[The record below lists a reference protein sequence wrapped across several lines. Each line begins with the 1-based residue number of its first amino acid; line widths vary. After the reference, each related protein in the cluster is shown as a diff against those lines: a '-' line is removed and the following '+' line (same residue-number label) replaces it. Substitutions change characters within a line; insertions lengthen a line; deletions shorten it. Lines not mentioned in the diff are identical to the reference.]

1 MALSVDVNTI
11 SGLNQSSSNTRAV
24 SASVSEDGS
33 SVDSSTSVVTNGSD
47 SSLYKTASKGL
58 SDSDFLLLLMTQLQ
72 NQDPS
77 NPMDNTA
84 MMTQMTQLEA
94 VQANTNME
102 KAIKEMSTSFQS
114 SVSAQQSSAQSMTN
128 ATAVSLIGKTVRIK
142 QDEIDFSGLAGET
155 NTLRINLGN
164 NRQASVQILD
174 GSGNVVR
181 TLGASD
187 KDSTNAATVT
197 WEGKKDDGTYALAGK
212 YTIKIAGQESDS
224 SLYAFQQDSVQGVS
238 FSSSGAKLK
247 IAGKELSVANV
258 MDVAKNDETSIGSSL
273 SQSSAIELLG
283 KTVRVRQDSVT
294 YTNQDNE
301 QHQIKVNA
309 EKSSPV
315 AVSVLDSN
323 GDVVAVL
330 KGTSDDTGTATLSWN
345 GQSTDGAFVP
355 AGNYT
360 LKVAGEDTNSGLY
373 CFDEGTVDGINTQN
387 GMSRIRMGGQEISL
401 ADIIDISVKSEA

>member
-1 MALSVDVNTI
+1 MDVNSI
-11 SGLNQSSSNTRAV
+11 SGINQSASPTRAV
-24 SASVSEDGS
+24 SASVSQDGS
-33 SVDSSTSVVTNGSD
+33 SVDSSTSVVTSGTD
-47 SSLYKTASKGL
+47 SSLYTTDSKGL
-58 SDSDFLLLLMTQLQ
+58 KDSDFLTLLMTQLQ

-84 MMTQMTQLEA
+84 MMTQMAQLEA
-94 VQANTNME
+94 VQANNNME
-102 KAIKEMSTSFQS
+102 KAIKDMSTSFQS

-142 QDEIDFSGLAGET
+142 QDEIDYSGLAGET

-164 NRQASVQILD
+164 NSQASVQILD

-181 TLGASD
+181 TLSASN

-197 WEGKKDDGTYALAGK
+197 WDGKKDDGTYASAGK
-212 YTIKIAGQESDS
+212 YTIKIDGQESDT

-258 MDVAKNDETSIGSSL
+258 MDVAKEDEASTVGSL

-283 KTVRVRQDSVT
+283 KTIRVKQNSVT
-294 YTNQDNE
+294 YAGVDNE
-301 QHQIKVNA
+301 LHQIKVNA
-309 EKSSPV
+309 EKTSPV
-315 AVSVLDSN
+315 AVSVLDSA
-323 GDVVAVL
+323 GDVVATL
-330 KGTSDDTGTATLSWN
+330 TGTSDATGIATLSWN
-345 GQSTDGAFVP
+345 GQSTNGEFVP

-360 LKVAGEDTNSGLY
+360 LKVAGGDTNSSLY

-401 ADIIDISVKSEA
+401 ADIIDISVKSEG